1 MHAVLERTRGALGI
15 VVIPLSQDHEGTGM
29 TTKTTIALFG
39 AGGKMGVRLSKNLMG
54 SAYAVRHVEPG
65 DAGRARLRD
74 ELGIAC
80 TSAEAA
86 LDGAQVVI
94 LAVPDTLIG
103 RLAAEIAPLLAP
115 GTMVM
120 TLDAAAPF
128 AGHLPDRPDL
138 VYFVAHP
145 CHPPIFNDETTPEA
159 RRDFFGGG
167 HARQSIVSALM
178 QGPPEAFDL
187 GEAIA
192 RVIYQPILR
201 SHRLTVE
208 QMALL
213 EPGLSE
219 TVCATLLDVMREA
232 MDEVVARGVPAEA
245 ARDFLLGHMTI
256 LGAVI
261 FKEIPGQFSDACNKA
276 IAFGKPRLMREDW
289 KQVFDRAEIADS
301 IRRIT

>member
-1 MHAVLERTRGALGI
+1 MGGRLTR
-15 VVIPLSQDHEGTGM
+15 
-29 TTKTTIALFG
+29 
-39 AGGKMGVRLSKNLMG
+39 NLVG
-54 SAYAVRHVEPG
+54 SEYRVRHVEVG
-65 DAGRARLRD
+65 EAGRQRLKD
-74 ELGIAC
+74 ELGIDC
-80 TSAEAA
+80 MSADAA
-86 LDGAQVVI
+86 LDGADVVI

-103 RLAAEIAPLLAP
+103 KLAAEISPQLRP

-159 RRDFFGGG
+159 RRDFFGGA
-167 HARQSIVSALM
+167 HARQSITSALM
-178 QGPPEAFDL
+178 QGTDADFEL
-187 GEAIA
+187 GEAVA
-192 RVIYQPILR
+192 KVIYQPILR
-201 SHRLTVE
+201 SYRLTVE

-232 MDEVVARGVPAEA
+232 MDEVVARGVPKDA

-256 LGAVI
+256 LAAVI

-276 IAFGKPRLMREDW
+276 ITFGKPRLMRDDW
-289 KQVFDRAEIADS
+289 KKVFDRDEIADS